1 MPLLKRT
8 LQILVAHQAIAQLFT
23 HVI

>member
-1 MPLLKRT
+1 MPLLKRA

>member
-8 LQILVAHQAIAQLFT
+8 LQILVTHQAIAQLFT